1 MSRDCPSGGGGGGG
15 SRACHKV
22 INLFVLPF
30 LPFFTCKFLS
40 SVERKVTCPGN
51 VPLVAGAKD
60 AAK

>member
-22 INLFVLPF
+22 NHLSFLVIYIINLFF
-30 LPFFTCKFLS
+30 LES

-51 VPLVAGAKD
+51 VPLVAVAKD